1 MHCLRTFSVEL
12 FSAFLSYEARN
23 RMHLE
28 TEFMMSLFAAFM
40 TTSLVNVTGSLLSS
54 ERCFLNSSSSASSG
68 RSPNSRR

>member
-1 MHCLRTFSVEL
+1 
-12 FSAFLSYEARN
+12 
-23 RMHLE
+23 MHLD

-68 RSPNSRR
+68 RSPNSRRYAHSSKPKRLLRNPRVRSWMS